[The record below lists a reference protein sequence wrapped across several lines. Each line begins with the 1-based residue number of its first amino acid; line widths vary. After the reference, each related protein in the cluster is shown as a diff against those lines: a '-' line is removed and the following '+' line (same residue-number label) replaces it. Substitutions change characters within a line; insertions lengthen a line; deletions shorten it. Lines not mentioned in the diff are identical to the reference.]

1 MQDAGDASGGETAA
15 AEGTS
20 SSMMI
25 IIPPCRAA
33 KASFVFM
40 NHLYN
45 NKYRAILQP
54 FLEIDQITESFRVGR
69 DSNAYGRLGPI
80 LVAAI
85 LPKNDG
91 GFKTYCCNY
100 GDDDE
105 SQLYSPV
112 RKDHFPEVMETT
124 IRSWVQRLF
133 QRGPIIRRS
142 CVILK
147 FITDFRS
154 SANNT
159 IVRAGHTLTIGF
171 DSEAGP
177 PTFTVYDYRDHEY
190 VYNVHEQLL
199 HMAKEAARP
208 YYGPQGI
215 EMIRTAIVGLKGRL
229 MADNAFMTCMSVA
242 FRVCICLAKRL
253 PLHESESDFE
263 ANRANLQHHI
273 FAMLRWVQTEPLL
286 QSQRYTAL
294 VSPEMAEPLFE
305 ISRRN
310 CYLLLAPYTPSALST
325 ADVPTRDVIETAAR
339 DPSSIR
345 MRYSLQRG
353 FTSAAAAGP
362 EKII

>member
-45 NKYRAILQP
+45 NKYRSILQP
-54 FLEIDQITESFRVGR
+54 FLEIDQITESFSVGR

-142 CVILK
+142 CVIVK

-154 SANNT
+154 SANN
-159 IVRAGHTLTIGF
+159 IVRAGHTLTTGF
-171 DSEAGP
+171 DSETAR
-177 PTFTVYDYRDHEY
+177 PTFTFYDYRDHEY

-199 HMAKEAARP
+199 HGLQVDSGDELVLTELVCRW
-208 YYGPQGI
+208 
-215 EMIRTAIVGLKGRL
+215 TAG
-229 MADNAFMTCMSVA
+229 T
-242 FRVCICLAKRL
+242 
-253 PLHESESDFE
+253 
-263 ANRANLQHHI
+263 
-273 FAMLRWVQTEPLL
+273 
-286 QSQRYTAL
+286 
-294 VSPEMAEPLFE
+294 
-305 ISRRN
+305 
-310 CYLLLAPYTPSALST
+310 
-325 ADVPTRDVIETAAR
+325 
-339 DPSSIR
+339 SSC
-345 MRYSLQRG
+345 
-353 FTSAAAAGP
+353 
-362 EKII
+362 